1 MIKTEE
7 TKNEKEIGI
16 EIEGE
21 WREISGIKSKEL
33 YNILLTIRAKR
44 KKEEEKPSFK
54 RLHAIKR
61 RLTPKERDYWWRLNH
76 GLISIKKNEH
86 KWRKNEDGSQMSD
99 KCPVCKEEI
108 EDRQHYDYDC
118 KQTQRFIDRITE
130 TFDEMKEKKK
140 QQKRKK
146 REYKSRPTPRVS
158 AAVAEADKS
167 GHYYY
172 RDTYQG
178 DYWKIA
184 NSPETIEREEKEEEE
199 REKEWERKEVDR
211 QKAEEEIEANA
222 PPTNGIRPC
231 RVEWN
236 LEAKTMDEDRAT
248 LIAKARWIYHKER
261 CRIDNKKVRTMNIDI
276 ITNRLKRQMNI
287 GREQIHEE

>member
-1 MIKTEE
+1 M
-7 TKNEKEIGI
+7 
-16 EIEGE
+16 
-21 WREISGIKSKEL
+21 
-33 YNILLTIRAKR
+33 
-44 KKEEEKPSFK
+44 
-54 RLHAIKR
+54 
-61 RLTPKERDYWWRLNH
+61 
-76 GLISIKKNEH
+76 ISIKKNEH

-118 KQTQRFIDRITE
+118 KQTQNFFDRITE

-184 NSPETIEREEKEEEE
+184 NSPETIEREENEEEE

-211 QKAEEEIEANA
+211 QKAEEERELHRLQKEYEVFAC
-222 PPTNGIRPC
+222 PSSPRPNIQIQC
-231 RVEWN
+231 
-236 LEAKTMDEDRAT
+236 LKTAGY
-248 LIAKARWIYHKER
+248 ARILTW
-261 CRIDNKKVRTMNIDI
+261 CS
-276 ITNRLKRQMNI
+276 
-287 GREQIHEE
+287 